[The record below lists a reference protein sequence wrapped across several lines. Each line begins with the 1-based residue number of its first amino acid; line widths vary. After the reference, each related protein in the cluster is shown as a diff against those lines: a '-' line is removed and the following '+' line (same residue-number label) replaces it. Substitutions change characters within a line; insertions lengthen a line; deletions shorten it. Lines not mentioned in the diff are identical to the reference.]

1 MKRFIESYERIL
13 SRWKMD
19 ELTFKRDYQD
29 ENGTTIVIINDGK
42 LTIEG
47 KPTKKTVKKI
57 ELDTSLPLKLE
68 VKKRLN
74 MRGLELKQIDR
85 VLKLRNHDSEDLAH
99 YGLDTKALKRRP
111 KKS

>member
-13 SRWKMD
+13 SCWRMD
-19 ELTFKRDYQD
+19 RLVFKRDYYD
-29 ENGTTIVIINDGK
+29 ENGTTTVSILRGK

-57 ELDTSLPLKLE
+57 ELDISLPLKLE

-74 MRGLELKQIDR
+74 MRGWEFKQIDR
-85 VLKLRNHDSEDLAH
+85 LLKLRNHNNEDLTY
-99 YGLDTKALKRRP
+99 YGLDAEALKRRP